1 VRRGRTLWT
10 ILSLAVAFST
20 ASLAIADDPERALIP
35 VTINEIHQGTWMLLL
50 IDGDVLTRVQDLEKA
65 HLRGFDGRR
74 ELFGGEEF
82 VHLASLAPQVRF
94 VLDAEALTLEL
105 TVPPSFFGSTT
116 LDLASGPPQGITYS
130 KNTSAFFNYA
140 LSGSHLDAIEGF
152 GEAGVS
158 MRGNLFYT
166 SASRSGDGDVVR
178 GMTNFTIDDR
188 DHLRRWVVG
197 DAYAYAGG
205 LGGAMFLGGVSVS
218 RDYSLN
224 PYFDRYPTLAFKG
237 ALTTPS
243 KVDVYVNGAIVR
255 TEQLPPGQFDLSH
268 LTVPTGNGVAEIVI
282 RDAFGQQQ
290 VVTHPFYATSA
301 VLARGLQEYSYNLG
315 FRRNDFGTSGNDY
328 DDLSFLG
335 QHRVGVTDAFT
346 AGFRLEGDR
355 NRVSG
360 GPGLAFR
367 LSAGEIDAEFGV
379 SGEHGVQ
386 GYAGSAAY
394 RYNGRPF
401 NFGFFMQAQSPHYS
415 NLSLTAA
422 QDRARFGAGAFFG
435 TQLGRRVGL
444 TAQHTSLD
452 MRDGPTRRLSSLLS
466 SVTLSSNANLVVSAA
481 SSRIGNATD
490 NQVFVG
496 VSFFLKANIT
506 ASASYQRDAGVGTA
520 LVDAQ
525 KPLPVGTGYGFR
537 VGGSDGGGTRTANG
551 LFQYQGPYGRYEASY
566 VRVGD
571 QAATNVSLSGGFV
584 AIGGTIVAT
593 RAVGQS
599 FALIRVPGVKGVA
612 GFASNQEVG
621 VTSRKGNLL
630 VPNLIPYYGNI
641 LSIADSSLPLDYDI
655 GTTEKLV
662 APPYRGGAIVTF
674 PVKPI
679 QTVSGSV
686 VLEWNGEDLVPSFG
700 ELEVAAGGIRLE
712 SPLGE
717 GGEFYLENAEAGP
730 SEATIRFRDIVCSFV
745 LVVPASDQSFLHLPP
760 ARCVAGGVKES
771 EP

>member
-1 VRRGRTLWT
+1 
-10 ILSLAVAFST
+10 
-20 ASLAIADDPERALIP
+20 
-35 VTINEIHQGTWMLLL
+35 
-50 IDGDVLTRVQDLEKA
+50 
-65 HLRGFDGRR
+65 
-74 ELFGGEEF
+74 
-82 VHLASLAPQVRF
+82 
-94 VLDAEALTLEL
+94 
-105 TVPPSFFGSTT
+105 
-116 LDLASGPPQGITYS
+116 
-130 KNTSAFFNYA
+130 
-140 LSGSHLDAIEGF
+140 
-152 GEAGVS
+152 
-158 MRGNLFYT
+158 
-166 SASRSGDGDVVR
+166 
-178 GMTNFTIDDR
+178 
-188 DHLRRWVVG
+188 
-197 DAYAYAGG
+197 
-205 LGGAMFLGGVSVS
+205 
-218 RDYSLN
+218 
-224 PYFDRYPTLAFKG
+224 
-237 ALTTPS
+237 
-243 KVDVYVNGAIVR
+243 
-255 TEQLPPGQFDLSH
+255 
-268 LTVPTGNGVAEIVI
+268 
-282 RDAFGQQQ
+282 
-290 VVTHPFYATSA
+290 
-301 VLARGLQEYSYNLG
+301 
-315 FRRNDFGTSGNDY
+315 
-328 DDLSFLG
+328 
-335 QHRVGVTDAFT
+335 
-346 AGFRLEGDR
+346 
-355 NRVSG
+355 
-360 GPGLAFR
+360 
-367 LSAGEIDAEFGV
+367 
-379 SGEHGVQ
+379 
-386 GYAGSAAY
+386 
-394 RYNGRPF
+394 
-401 NFGFFMQAQSPHYS
+401 MQAQSPHYS

-584 AIGGTIVAT
+584 AIG
-593 RAVGQS
+593 
-599 FALIRVPGVKGVA
+599 
-612 GFASNQEVG
+612 